1 MQLAQESVDCELSNE
16 IKEDRSRLA
25 GGPRWKALM
34 HSDYSESVRPGRV
47 AGARIAVLKSV
58 RDVT

>member
-1 MQLAQESVDCELSNE
+1 LRASNE

-34 HSDYSESVRPGRV
+34 PSDYSEFVRPGRI
-47 AGARIAVLKSV
+47 AGARIAALKSV
-58 RDVT
+58 KDVT

>member
-1 MQLAQESVDCELSNE
+1 MK

-34 HSDYSESVRPGRV
+34 RSDYSESVRSGRV
-47 AGARIAVLKSV
+47 AGTRIAVLKSV